1 MSLPSPS
8 LPPKV
13 PTRSLAPVV
22 LALLL
27 GVVVIVVV
35 IVKMSSSKAPA
46 PEPQVASAAPKP
58 PAAAAP
64 SSAEPPPPPPGWA
77 GAPPPPPSAPSRA
90 APRHAADHPPPP
102 PPSGEAAPP
111 PPPASEAVAAPGNAA
126 SDTAARAVASAQKA
140 GGPRAARDSGCEAPC
155 QGSATDQLV
164 RALGSKAAQARA
176 CYERALANN
185 SGLSGKLEIAV
196 RVSPAGAVC
205 SATPSSDTLKDPE
218 VLGCVLG
225 RIKSG
230 ILPKPTGG
238 CVDASVPINF
248 KPAGAG

>member
-1 MSLPSPS
+1 MSSPSPSS

-13 PTRSLAPVV
+13 PTRSLAPVL

-27 GVVVIVVV
+27 GVVVIGVV
-35 IVKMSSSKAPA
+35 IAKMSSSSKPA
-46 PEPQVASAAPKP
+46 PEPEVASAAPPSP
-58 PAAAAP
+58 PTSAAAAGP
-64 SSAEPPPPPPGWA
+64 ANAEPPPPPPA
-77 GAPPPPPSAPSRA
+77 APSGE
-90 APRHAADHPPPP
+90 PPPP
-102 PPSGEAAPP
+102 PPPAA
-111 PPPASEAVAAPGNAA
+111 AEAVAAPGAA
-126 SDTAARAVASAQKA
+126 APDTAARSGAGVQKA
-140 GGPRAARDSGCEAPC
+140 SGARAARDPGCEAPC

-225 RIKSG
+225 RFRTG
-230 ILPKPTGG
+230 VLPKPTGG

>member
-58 PAAAAP
+58 RAAAAP
-64 SSAEPPPPPPGWA
+64 SSAEPPPPPP
-77 GAPPPPPSAPSRA
+77 
-90 APRHAADHPPPP
+90 
-102 PPSGEAAPP
+102 SGETAPP
-111 PPPASEAVAAPGNAA
+111 PPPASEAVAAPGHAA

>member
-1 MSLPSPS
+1 
-8 LPPKV
+8 V
-13 PTRSLAPVV
+13 I
-22 LALLL
+22 ALLL

-35 IVKMSSSKAPA
+35 IVKMSGSKQPA
-46 PEPQVASAAPKP
+46 PEPEVASAAPAAAP
-58 PAAAAP
+58 PPKAAAAA
-64 SSAEPPPPPPGWA
+64 SGEPPPPPP
-77 GAPPPPPSAPSRA
+77 A
-90 APRHAADHPPPP
+90 A
-102 PPSGEAAPP
+102 PSGE
-111 PPPASEAVAAPGNAA
+111 PPPAAASGAVAASGSAG
-126 SDTAARAVASAQKA
+126 SDTAARAAA
-140 GGPRAARDSGCEAPC
+140 GAPKSGAARSARDSGGCEAPC
-155 QGSATDQLV
+155 NGSATDQLV
-164 RALGSKAAQARA
+164 RALGSKAVQART

-196 RVSPAGAVC
+196 RISPAGAVC

-218 VLGCVLG
+218 VLACVLG

>member
-35 IVKMSSSKAPA
+35 IVKMSSSKAP
-46 PEPQVASAAPKP
+46 EVASEASASS
-58 PAAAAP
+58 PAAAET
-64 SSAEPPPPPPGWA
+64 SSGQ
-77 GAPPPPPSAPSRA
+77 
-90 APRHAADHPPPP
+90 PPP
-102 PPSGEAAPP
+102 PPSGEAPPP
-111 PPPASEAVAAPGNAA
+111 PPPASDTLTGSGPAA
-126 SDTAARAVASAQKA
+126 SDTGAAARGAPSAQTA
-140 GGPRAARDSGCEAPC
+140 AAPRASRDSGCEAPC
-155 QGSATDQLV
+155 RGSATDQLV
-164 RALGSKAAQARA
+164 RALGSKAAGARA
-176 CYERALANN
+176 CYERALAND

-196 RVSPAGAVC
+196 RVGSTGAVC
-205 SATPSSDTLKDPE
+205 SAAPSSDTLKDPA

-225 RIKSG
+225 RIRSG
-230 ILPKPTGG
+230 VLPKPTGG
-238 CVDASVPINF
+238 CVDVAVPINF